1 MNLRTCIAGGILVLG
16 VAGPATAAFAADD
29 PYTKSPPSSVL
40 GVEIER
46 GSTDALPTNAST
58 AAAPSSGQTLPV
70 TGSDLVGLTAIGLL
84 AIGTGTVLV
93 RRSRLQPATAPA
105 EA

>member
-1 MNLRTCIAGGILVLG
+1 MNLRTLVAGGILVLG
-16 VAGPATAAFAADD
+16 IAGPATAAFAEDD

-46 GSTDALPTNAST
+46 AAPEAAP
-58 AAAPSSGQTLPV
+58 AAAPSSSQTLPV

-93 RRSRLQPATAPA
+93 RRSRLQPARATA

>member
-1 MNLRTCIAGGILVLG
+1 MNVRSLVASGVLVLG
-16 VAGPATAAFAADD
+16 VVLPASAAMASDD
-29 PYTKSPPSSVL
+29 PYTSTPPSSVL
-40 GVEIER
+40 DTKIER
-46 GSTDALPTNAST
+46 APEVLPAVQTR
-58 AAAPSSGQTLPV
+58 QTLPV

-93 RRSRLQPATAPA
+93 RRSRLQPAAATATA

>member
-1 MNLRTCIAGGILVLG
+1 MNVRTLVASGVLVLG
-16 VAGPATAAFAADD
+16 VLGPASAALAEDD
-29 PYTKSPPSSVL
+29 PYIKSPPSSVL
-40 GVEIER
+40 DVTIER
-46 GSTDALPTNAST
+46 PTQVLPSVQTRE
-58 AAAPSSGQTLPV
+58 TLPV

-93 RRSRLQPATAPA
+93 RRSRLQPAAATA

>member
-1 MNLRTCIAGGILVLG
+1 MNLRTLVAGGILVLG
-16 VAGPATAAFAADD
+16 IAGPATAAFAEDD

-46 GSTDALPTNAST
+46 AAPEAAPIS
-58 AAAPSSGQTLPV
+58 AAPSSSQTLPV

-93 RRSRLQPATAPA
+93 RRSRLQPARATA